1 MSQPTIA
8 LLQSLLVFLQIANA
22 GIETVTKNPLIALLL
37 TAFLGAL
44 QFYLNALGN
53 ASITEPVKARLAEL
67 DNLHASAVS
76 TVLAQAAT
84 PQPAPVPPAPR
95 KQW

>member
-1 MSQPTIA
+1 MKQTTIA
-8 LLQSLLVFLQIANA
+8 FLQSLLVFLQIANA
-22 GIETVTKNPLIALLL
+22 GIATVTKNPLVALLL

-53 ASITEPVKARLAEL
+53 ASITEPVKTRLAEL
-67 DNLHASAVS
+67 DSIHASAVQAQ
-76 TVLAQAAT
+76 TVT
-84 PQPAPVPPAPR
+84 PQPTPPAPR